1 MELRD
6 YLRILHKNWIII
18 LICTLAGVAAGAG
31 ASLLMTPKYSSTA
44 ELYVS
49 VRSSDGGAAQ
59 ELSQGSTFARQAV
72 QSYTSV
78 VNKEIVTSRVIE
90 ELQLSMTSAQLASK
104 ISAGNQ
110 TGTVVIEISVE
121 DESPEMAATLANSV
135 ASNFIEVIVDE
146 LEKPDGAAPSLVKI
160 EPVQSAVASASPVSP
175 RVPLNV
181 GLGAIVGLA
190 LGIGVALLRQVMD
203 TKIRSTHDISQIT
216 DRPVIGT
223 IAYDP
228 DAGKRPLI
236 VHEEPKSPKAESYRA
251 LRTNLRFMDIE
262 NTRHSFVV
270 TSSLPSE
277 GKSTTSANI
286 AIALAEQG
294 AKVVLVDGDL
304 RKPKVATTMGV
315 DGSVGLTDLLSGRAE
330 PKDVLQRWGRGRLYV
345 LPAGRIPPNPS
356 ELLGSHTM
364 QQVHDQLLSEH
375 DYVIIDAPPLLLV
388 TDGAVLSE
396 LAHGTLLVVASG
408 QTPRSALTAA
418 VAQLEGI
425 GSEVSGIVVT
435 KVPTK
440 GPDSYAYGSYG
451 AYGAYYGTDEQGNP
465 TTEYRKI
472 GTGQMPIVSTRSRK
486 ARDAPQ

>member
-18 LICTLAGVAAGAG
+18 LICTLAGVAGGAG
-31 ASLLMTPKYSSTA
+31 ASLLMTPTYEATA
-44 ELYVS
+44 EVYVS
-49 VRSSDGGAAQ
+49 VRSSDSAVAQ
-59 ELSQGSTFARQAV
+59 ELNQGTSFARQAV
-72 QSYTSV
+72 QSYTTI
-78 VNKEIVTSRVIE
+78 VNKEIVTSRVID
-90 ELQLSMTSAQLASK
+90 ELGLDIAPDDLAER
-104 ISAGNQ
+104 IQATNPID
-110 TGTVVIEISVE
+110 TVVIEISAIDE
-121 DESPEMAATLANSV
+121 DPQMAATLANSV
-135 ASNFIEVIVDE
+135 ASNFITVVVDN
-146 LEKPDGAAPSLVKI
+146 LEKPTGAAASLVRI
-160 EPVQSAVASASPVSP
+160 EPIQSAQTPEAPVSP

-181 GLGAIVGLA
+181 ALGAILGLA
-190 LGIGVALLRQVMD
+190 LGVGIAILRQVAD
-203 TKIRSTHDISQIT
+203 SKVRSTHDISQIT

-223 IAYDP
+223 IAFDA
-228 DAGKRPLI
+228 DAGRRPLI
-236 VHEEPKSPKAESYRA
+236 VHEEPKNPKAESYRA

-304 RKPKVATTMGV
+304 RKPKVATTMGI

-364 QQVHDQLLSEH
+364 QQVHDQLLAEH

-408 QTPRSALTAA
+408 QTPRSALAGA

-451 AYGAYYGTDEQGNP
+451 AYGAYYGTDEAGNP

-472 GTGQMPIVSTRSRK
+472 GTGQMPIVSSKNRSRPS
-486 ARDAPQ
+486 A

>member
-18 LICTLAGVAAGAG
+18 LISTLAGVAAGAG
-31 ASLLMTPKYSSTA
+31 ASLLMTPKYEASA

-49 VRSSDGGAAQ
+49 VRSTDSALVGELAQ
-59 ELSQGSTFARQAV
+59 GTNFARQAV
-72 QSYTSV
+72 QSYATV
-78 VNKEIVTSRVIE
+78 VNKEIVTARVIE
-90 ELQLSMTSAQLASK
+90 ELGLDTTPKDLAEKITATNQL
-104 ISAGNQ
+104 N
-110 TGTVVIEISVE
+110 TVVIEITVVDE
-121 DESPEMAATLANSV
+121 DALMAATIANSV
-135 ASNFIEVIVDE
+135 ATNFIDVVAND
-146 LEKPDGAAPSLVKI
+146 LEKPTGAAESLVKI
-160 EPVQSAVASASPVSP
+160 KPVQSAQVAEEPVSP
-175 RVPLNV
+175 RVPLNIAV
-181 GLGAIVGLA
+181 AGFLGLVIGIAIAFVR
-190 LGIGVALLRQVMD
+190 LLVD
-203 TKIRSTHDISQIT
+203 TKVRSTHDIAQIT

-223 IAYDP
+223 ITFDP
-228 DAGKRPLI
+228 DAGRRPLI

-262 NTRHSFVV
+262 NTRHSFVI

-364 QQVHDQLLSEH
+364 QQVHDQLLAEH

-408 QTPRSALTAA
+408 QTPRSALAGA

-451 AYGAYYGTDEQGNP
+451 AYGAYYGTDESGNP

-472 GTGQMPIVSTRSRK
+472 GTGQMPIIRSTTNKIKR
-486 ARDAPQ
+486 

>member
-31 ASLLMTPKYSSTA
+31 ASLLVSPRYSSTA

-49 VRSSDGGAAQ
+49 VRSSDGAVAQ
-59 ELSQGSTFARQAV
+59 ELNQGTTFARQAV

-78 VNKEIVTSRVIE
+78 VDKEIVTSRVIE
-90 ELQLSMTSAQLASK
+90 ELGLDLSPSQLASK
-104 ISAGNQ
+104 ITAVNQ

-121 DESPEMAATLANSV
+121 DGDPAMAATLANSV

-146 LEKPDGAAPSLVKI
+146 LEKPDGASPSLVKI
-160 EPVQSAVASASPVSP
+160 EPVQSATPAATPISP
-175 RVPLNV
+175 RVPLNIAIGAVIGLLV
-181 GLGAIVGLA
+181 GIA
-190 LGIGVALLRQVMD
+190 VAVLRQVVD
-203 TKIRSTHDISQIT
+203 TKVRSTHDIAQIT
-216 DRPVIGT
+216 DRPIIGT
-223 IAYDP
+223 ITFDP

-364 QQVHDQLLSEH
+364 QQVHDQLLAEH

-408 QTPRSALTAA
+408 QTPRSALAGA

-451 AYGAYYGTDEQGNP
+451 AYGAYYGTDEAGNP

-472 GTGQMPIVSTRSRK
+472 GTGQMPIITAKSR
-486 ARDAPQ
+486 RNN

>member
-18 LICTLAGVAAGAG
+18 LICMLAGVASGAG
-31 ASLLMTPKYSSTA
+31 ISILMTPKYESTS

-49 VRSSDGGAAQ
+49 VRSSDSAVAQ
-59 ELSQGSTFARQAV
+59 DIASGTTFARQAV
-72 QSYTSV
+72 QSYTNIVS
-78 VNKEIVTSRVIE
+78 KEIVTSRVIT
-90 ELQLSMTSAQLASK
+90 ELGLEMSPQDLANK
-104 ISAGNQ
+104 ISATNELN
-110 TGTVVIEISVE
+110 TVVIQITVE
-121 DESPEMAATLANSV
+121 DEDPARAASIANSV
-135 ASNFIEVIVDE
+135 ASNFVDVIVNE
-146 LEKPDGAAPSLVKI
+146 LEKPEGTAPSLVKI
-160 EPVQSAVASASPVSP
+160 EPVQSAQVPSEPTSP
-175 RVPLNV
+175 RVPLNIV
-181 GLGAIVGLA
+181 IGAVVGLA
-190 LGIGVALLRQVMD
+190 LGLGIAVLRQFVD
-203 TKIRSTHDISQIT
+203 TRIRSTHDISQIT
-216 DRPVIGT
+216 DRPIVGT
-223 IAYDP
+223 IAYDA

-236 VHEEPKSPKAESYRA
+236 VHEDPKNPKAESYRA

-304 RKPKVATTMGV
+304 RKPKVATTMGI

-364 QQVHDQLLSEH
+364 QQVHDQLLAEH

-408 QTPRSALTAA
+408 QTPRSALAGA

-451 AYGAYYGTDEQGNP
+451 AYGAYYGTDDAGNP

-472 GTGQMPIVSTRSRK
+472 GTGQMPIVTSARQKRGGSR
-486 ARDAPQ
+486 

>member
-18 LICTLAGVAAGAG
+18 LICTLAGIAAGAG
-31 ASLLMTPKYSSTA
+31 ASLLMTPKYESVS
-44 ELYVS
+44 EVYVS
-49 VRSSDGGAAQ
+49 VRSSDTSVTAELAQ
-59 ELSQGSTFARQAV
+59 GTTFARQAV
-72 QSYTSV
+72 QSYTTV
-78 VNKEIVTSRVIE
+78 VNKEIVTSRVVE
-90 ELQLSMTSAQLASK
+90 ELGLDRTPGQLAEQ
-104 ISAGNQ
+104 ITATNQ
-110 TGTVVIEISVE
+110 LNTVVIEIAVIDE
-121 DESPEMAATLANSV
+121 DPVLAASIANSV
-135 ASNFIEVIVDE
+135 ASNFIDVIVNE
-146 LEKPDGAAPSLVKI
+146 LEKPEGASQSLVKI
-160 EPVQSAVASASPVSP
+160 EPVQSANVPSSPVSP
-175 RVPLNV
+175 RVPINIAIA
-181 GLGAIVGLA
+181 AIVGLA
-190 LGIGVALLRQVMD
+190 LGIGVAFLRQLID
-203 TKIRSTHDISQIT
+203 TKIRSTHDITQIT
-216 DRPVIGT
+216 DRPIVGT
-223 IAYDP
+223 IAFDP

-364 QQVHDQLLSEH
+364 QQVHDQLLAEH

-408 QTPRSALTAA
+408 QTPRSALTGA

-451 AYGAYYGTDEQGNP
+451 GYGAYYGTDGDGNP

-472 GTGQMPIVSTRSRK
+472 GTGQMPIIVSRK
-486 ARDAPQ
+486 NRQS

>member
-18 LICTLAGVAAGAG
+18 LICTLAGVAGGAG
-31 ASLLMTPKYSSTA
+31 ASMLMTPKYEATA

-49 VRSSDGGAAQ
+49 VRSSDSSVAG
-59 ELSQGSTFARQAV
+59 ELVQGTNFARQAV
-72 QSYTSV
+72 QSYTTV

-90 ELQLSMTSAQLASK
+90 ELGLDRSPSELAKQITATNQLD
-104 ISAGNQ
+104 
-110 TGTVVIEISVE
+110 TVVIEVTVTDE
-121 DESPEMAATLANSV
+121 DPALAASLANSV
-135 ASNFIEVIVDE
+135 ASNFIDVIVNE
-146 LEKPDGAAPSLVKI
+146 LEKPEGNSPSLVKI
-160 EPVQSAVASASPVSP
+160 EPVQSAQVPQSPVAP
-175 RVPLNV
+175 RVSLNIVFGALLGLAV
-181 GLGAIVGLA
+181 GLGIAV
-190 LGIGVALLRQVMD
+190 LRQFTDSKV
-203 TKIRSTHDISQIT
+203 RSTHDIAQIT

-223 IAYDP
+223 IAFDP

-236 VHEEPKSPKAESYRA
+236 VHEEPKNPKAESYRA

-304 RKPKVATTMGV
+304 RKPKVATTMGI

-330 PKDVLQRWGRGRLYV
+330 PKDVLQRWGRGRLYI

-364 QQVHDQLLSEH
+364 QQVHDQLLAEH

-408 QTPRSALTAA
+408 QTPRSALAGA

-440 GPDSYAYGSYG
+440 GPDSYAYGAYG
-451 AYGAYYGTDEQGNP
+451 AYGAYYGTDEAGN
-465 TTEYRKI
+465 TVTEYRKI
-472 GTGQMPIVSTRSRK
+472 GTGQMPIVGRSKPRGK
-486 ARDAPQ
+486 

>member
-18 LICTLAGVAAGAG
+18 VVCLLAGIAAGAG
-31 ASLLMTPKYSSTA
+31 STLLATPKYQATA

-49 VRSSDGGAAQ
+49 VKSSDSAVAG
-59 ELSQGSTFARQAV
+59 ELGQGVTFARQAV
-72 QSYTSV
+72 QSYATV
-78 VNKEIVTSRVIE
+78 VNKEIVTTRVIE
-90 ELQLSMTSAQLASK
+90 ELGLDVTPAQLSTQITATNPL
-104 ISAGNQ
+104 N
-110 TGTVVIEISVE
+110 TVVLEVAVVDE
-121 DESPEMAATLANSV
+121 DPAMAAALANSV
-135 ASNFIEVIVDE
+135 ASNFIDVIVNE
-146 LEKPDGAAPSLVKI
+146 LEKPEGASPSLVKI
-160 EPVQSAVASASPVSP
+160 EPVQSAQIPSTPISP
-175 RVPLNV
+175 RVPLNIAI
-181 GLGAIVGLA
+181 GALVGLA
-190 LGIGVALLRQVMD
+190 LGIAVAVIRQVAD
-203 TKIRSTHDISQIT
+203 TKVRSTHDIAQIT

-223 IAYDP
+223 IAFDP

-262 NTRHSFVV
+262 NTRHSFVI

-304 RKPKVATTMGV
+304 RKPKVATTMGI

-364 QQVHDQLLSEH
+364 QQVHDQLLAEH

-408 QTPRSALTAA
+408 QTPRSALAGA

-451 AYGAYYGTDEQGNP
+451 AYGAYYGTDEAGNP

-472 GTGQMPIVSTRSRK
+472 GTGQMPIVSRRTSANK
-486 ARDAPQ
+486 

>member
-31 ASLLMTPKYSSTA
+31 ASILMTPKYQATA

-49 VRSSDGGAAQ
+49 VRSSDSSVAQ
-59 ELSQGSTFARQAV
+59 ELAQGNTFARQAV
-72 QSYTSV
+72 QSYAAV
-78 VNKEIVTSRVIE
+78 VDREIVTSRVVE
-90 ELQLSMTSAQLASK
+90 ELGLTIPPRQLAEQITAS
-104 ISAGNQ
+104 NPLN
-110 TGTVVIEISVE
+110 TVVIEVAVE
-121 DESPEMAATLANSV
+121 DEDPAMAAAIANSV
-135 ASNFIEVIVDE
+135 AANFIDVIVNE
-146 LEKPDGAAPSLVKI
+146 LEKPEGNAPSLVKI
-160 EPVQSAVASASPVSP
+160 EPLQSAQVPETPVSP
-175 RVPLNV
+175 RTPLNIALGCLL
-181 GLGAIVGLA
+181 GLVAGLA
-190 LGIGVALLRQVMD
+190 VAIARQFVD
-203 TKIRSTHDISQIT
+203 TKVRSTHDIAQIT
-216 DRPVIGT
+216 DRPVVGT
-223 IAYDP
+223 IAFDP
-228 DAGKRPLI
+228 DAEKRPLI
-236 VHEEPKSPKAESYRA
+236 VHEDPKNPKAESYRA

-294 AKVVLVDGDL
+294 ARVVLVDGDL
-304 RKPKVATTMGV
+304 RKPKVATTMGI

-364 QQVHDQLLSEH
+364 QQVHDQLLEEH

-396 LAHGTLLVVASG
+396 LAHGLLLVVASG
-408 QTPRSALTAA
+408 QTPRSALAGA
-418 VAQLEGI
+418 VAQLDNI
-425 GSEVSGIVVT
+425 GSDVSGIIVT

-451 AYGAYYGTDEQGNP
+451 SYGAYGAYYGQDDQAAVVPSIHQLNTGKIKIQG
-465 TTEYRKI
+465 RK
-472 GTGQMPIVSTRSRK
+472 SRK
-486 ARDAPQ
+486 G

>member
-6 YLRILHKNWIII
+6 YLRILHKNWIAM

-31 ASLLMTPKYSSTA
+31 VSLVMTPTYSATA

-49 VRSSDGGAAQ
+49 VRSSDGTEAQ
-59 ELSQGSTFARQAV
+59 ALNQGTTFARQAV
-72 QSYTSV
+72 QSYTTV
-78 VNKEIVTSRVIE
+78 VNKEIVTSRVVE
-90 ELQLSMTSAQLASK
+90 ELGLDLTPAQLASK
-104 ISAGNQ
+104 ITASNALN
-110 TGTVVIEISVE
+110 TVVIEISVE
-121 DESPEMAATLANSV
+121 DEDPQLAATLANAVS
-135 ASNFIEVIVDE
+135 ANFIEVVVDE
-146 LEKPDGAAPSLVKI
+146 LEKPEGAAPSLVKI
-160 EPVQSAVASASPVSP
+160 QPVQSAQVPHAPVSP
-175 RVPLNV
+175 RVPLNIV
-181 GLGAIVGLA
+181 IGAVIGIA
-190 LGIGVALLRQVMD
+190 LGVGVAALRQLID
-203 TKIRSTHDISQIT
+203 TKVRSTHDIAQIT

-228 DAGKRPLI
+228 DAGRRPLI

-262 NTRHSFVV
+262 NTRHSFVI

-364 QQVHDQLLSEH
+364 QQVHDQLLAEH

-408 QTPRSALTAA
+408 QTPRSALAGA

-451 AYGAYYGTDEQGNP
+451 AYGAYYGTDESGNP

-472 GTGQMPIVSTRSRK
+472 GTGQMPIVARKGTRK
-486 ARDAPQ
+486 

>member
-18 LICTLAGVAAGAG
+18 LICILAGVAAGAG
-31 ASLLMTPKYSSTA
+31 ISLLMTPKYSSTA

-49 VRSSDGGAAQ
+49 VRSSDGAVVQ
-59 ELSQGSTFARQAV
+59 ELNQGTSFARQAV
-72 QSYTSV
+72 QSYTTV

-90 ELQLSMTSAQLASK
+90 ELGLDMTPAELASK
-104 ISAGNQ
+104 ITATNELN
-110 TGTVVIEISVE
+110 TVVIEIAVTDE
-121 DESPEMAATLANSV
+121 DPARAATLANSV
-135 ASNFIEVIVDE
+135 ATNFIDVIVNE
-146 LEKPDGAAPSLVKI
+146 LEKPDGASPSLVKI
-160 EPVQSAVASASPVSP
+160 EPVQSAQPSGTPVSP
-175 RVPLNV
+175 RVPMNV
-181 GLGAIVGLA
+181 GFGALIGLLLGVGIA
-190 LGIGVALLRQVMD
+190 FLRQVID
-203 TKIRSTHDISQIT
+203 TKIRSTHDIAQIT
-216 DRPVIGT
+216 DRPIIGT
-223 IAYDP
+223 ITYDP

-364 QQVHDQLLSEH
+364 QQVHDQLLAEH

-408 QTPRSALTAA
+408 QTPRSALAGA

-472 GTGQMPIVSTRSRK
+472 GTGQMPIITAKSR
-486 ARDAPQ
+486 RNN

>member
-18 LICTLAGVAAGAG
+18 LICTLAGVAGGAG
-31 ASLLMTPKYSSTA
+31 ASLLTTPTYRATA

-49 VRSSDGGAAQ
+49 VRSSDASLAQ
-59 ELSQGSTFARQAV
+59 ELNQGTSFAKQAV
-72 QSYTSV
+72 QSYVTV
-78 VNKEIVTSRVIE
+78 VNKEIVTSRVVE
-90 ELQLSMTSAQLASK
+90 ELDLDRTPSELASQ
-104 ISAGNQ
+104 ISASVQ
-110 TGTVVIEISVE
+110 ATTVVIEVSVT
-121 DESPEMAATLANSV
+121 DTDPQMAATLANSV
-135 ASNFIEVIVDE
+135 ASNFIQVIVEE
-146 LEKPDGAAPSLVKI
+146 LEKPEGQAPSLVKI
-160 EPVQSAVASASPVSP
+160 EPVQSASVPSQPITP

-181 GLGAIVGLA
+181 ALGALVGLA
-190 LGIGVALLRQVMD
+190 VGLGIAVLRQVAD
-203 TKIRSTHDISQIT
+203 TKIRSTHDIAQIT

-223 IAYDP
+223 IAFDP

-277 GKSTTSANI
+277 GKSTTAANI

-364 QQVHDQLLSEH
+364 QQVHDQLLAEH

-408 QTPRSALTAA
+408 QTPRSALAGA
-418 VAQLEGI
+418 VAQLQGI

-451 AYGAYYGTDEQGNP
+451 AYGAYYGTDEAGNP
-465 TTEYRKI
+465 TTQYRKI
-472 GTGQMPIVSTRSRK
+472 GTGQMPILTARK
-486 ARDAPQ
+486 ND

>member
-31 ASLLMTPKYSSTA
+31 VSLIQTPKYSSTA

-49 VRSSDGGAAQ
+49 VRSSDGTEAQ
-59 ELSQGSTFARQAV
+59 ALFQGTNFAKQAV
-72 QSYTSV
+72 QSYTAV
-78 VNKEIVTSRVIE
+78 VNKEIVTSRVIA
-90 ELQLSMTSAQLASK
+90 ELGLPLTPEQLAAK
-104 ISAGNQ
+104 ITAQNPID
-110 TGTVVIEISVE
+110 TVVVEISVVDE
-121 DESPEMAATLANSV
+121 DPQQAAAIANSV
-135 ASNFIEVIVDE
+135 ATNFIDVVVNE
-146 LEKPDGAAPSLVKI
+146 LEKPDGASPSLVKI
-160 EPVQSAVASASPVSP
+160 EPVQSAQVPITPISP
-175 RVPLNV
+175 RVPLNILV
-181 GLGAIVGLA
+181 GGVLGLA
-190 LGIGVALLRQVMD
+190 LGLAIAVLRQFID
-203 TKIRSTHDISQIT
+203 TKVRSTHDIAQIT

-223 IAYDP
+223 IAYDQ

-304 RKPKVATTMGV
+304 RKPKVATTMGI

-364 QQVHDQLLSEH
+364 QQVHDQLLAEH

-408 QTPRSALTAA
+408 QTPRSALAGA

-451 AYGAYYGTDEQGNP
+451 AYGAYYGTDSEGNP

-472 GTGQMPIVSTRSRK
+472 GTGQMPIVASSARSRK
-486 ARDAPQ
+486 K

>member
-18 LICTLAGVAAGAG
+18 LICTLAGVAGGAG
-31 ASLLMTPKYSSTA
+31 VSLLQTPKYSSTA

-49 VRSSDGGAAQ
+49 VRSSDGAVVQ
-59 ELSQGSTFARQAV
+59 ELNQGTSFARQAV
-72 QSYTSV
+72 QSYTTV
-78 VNKEIVTSRVIE
+78 VNKEIVTSRVIA
-90 ELQLSMTSAQLASK
+90 ELGLNMTPAELASK
-104 ISAGNQ
+104 ITATNELN
-110 TGTVVIEISVE
+110 TVVIEIAVTDE
-121 DESPEMAATLANSV
+121 DPVQAASIANSV
-135 ASNFIEVIVDE
+135 ATNFIDVIVNE
-146 LEKPDGAAPSLVKI
+146 LEKPDGASPSLVKI
-160 EPVQSAVASASPVSP
+160 EPVQSAQPSGTAVSP
-175 RVPLNV
+175 RVPMNVGFGALIGLLV
-181 GLGAIVGLA
+181 GLGIAF
-190 LGIGVALLRQVMD
+190 LRQFVD
-203 TKIRSTHDISQIT
+203 TKVRSTHDIAQIT
-216 DRPVIGT
+216 DRPIIGT
-223 IAYDP
+223 ITFDP

-364 QQVHDQLLSEH
+364 QQVHDQLLAEH

-408 QTPRSALTAA
+408 QTPRSALAGA

-451 AYGAYYGTDEQGNP
+451 AYGAYYGTDEAGNP

-472 GTGQMPIVSTRSRK
+472 GTGQMPIISAKSR
-486 ARDAPQ
+486 RNN

>member
-31 ASLLMTPKYSSTA
+31 ASLLMTPKYEATA

-49 VRSSDGGAAQ
+49 VRSSDGAVAQ
-59 ELSQGSTFARQAV
+59 DIAQGTTFARQAV
-72 QSYTSV
+72 QSYATI
-78 VNKEIVTSRVIE
+78 VNKDIVTSRVIE
-90 ELQLSMTSAQLASK
+90 DLGLEVTPAELSQK
-104 ISAGNQ
+104 ISAANQ
-110 TGTVVIEISVE
+110 LNTVIIEVSVE
-121 DESPEMAATLANSV
+121 DEDPQMAATLANSV
-135 ASNFIEVIVDE
+135 AANFIEVIVDE
-146 LEKPDGAAPSLVKI
+146 LEKPEGGAPSLVKI
-160 EPVQSAVASASPVSP
+160 EPIQSAAVPSQPVSP
-175 RVPLNV
+175 RVPINV
-181 GLGAIVGLA
+181 AIGAFAGLL
-190 LGIGVALLRQVMD
+190 LGVAVAVIRQLADSKV
-203 TKIRSTHDISQIT
+203 RSTHDISLIT

-223 IAYDP
+223 IAFDA
-228 DAGKRPLI
+228 DAGRRPLI
-236 VHEEPKSPKAESYRA
+236 VHEEPKNPKAESYRA

-364 QQVHDQLLSEH
+364 QQVHDQLLAEH

-408 QTPRSALTAA
+408 QTPRSALAGA

-451 AYGAYYGTDEQGNP
+451 AYGAYYGTDEAGNP

-472 GTGQMPIVSTRSRK
+472 GTGQMPIISKSKRGS
-486 ARDAPQ
+486 

>member
-6 YLRILHKNWIII
+6 YLRILHKNWIAI
-18 LICTLAGVAAGAG
+18 LICILTGVAAGAG
-31 ASLLMTPKYSSTA
+31 ASMLMTPKYESTA
-44 ELYVS
+44 QLYVS
-49 VRSSDGGAAQ
+49 VRSSDGTEVQG
-59 ELSQGSTFARQAV
+59 LSQGTTFARQAV
-72 QSYTSV
+72 QSYTTV
-78 VNKEIVTSRVIE
+78 VNKEIVTSRVIT
-90 ELQLSMTSAQLASK
+90 ELGLDLTPAQLATK
-104 ISAGNQ
+104 ITAQNELN
-110 TGTVVIEISVE
+110 TVVIEISVE
-121 DESPEMAATLANSV
+121 DEDPQMAATLANSV
-135 ASNFIEVIVDE
+135 ASNFIDVIVNE
-146 LEKPDGAAPSLVKI
+146 LEKPDGDAASLVKI
-160 EPVQSAVASASPVSP
+160 EPVQSAAVPSSPVSP
-175 RVPLNV
+175 RVPLNIGAGALV
-181 GLGAIVGLA
+181 GLVIGIAIAV
-190 LGIGVALLRQVMD
+190 VRQLVD
-203 TKIRSTHDISQIT
+203 GKIRSTHDIAQIT

-364 QQVHDQLLSEH
+364 QQVHDQLLAEH

-408 QTPRSALTAA
+408 QTPRSALAGA

-440 GPDSYAYGSYG
+440 GPDSYAYGAYG
-451 AYGAYYGTDEQGNP
+451 AYGAYYGTDEAGNP

-472 GTGQMPIVSTRSRK
+472 GTGQMPIVTARKSRNS
-486 ARDAPQ
+486 DS

>member
-31 ASLLMTPKYSSTA
+31 ASMLMTPKYEATA

-49 VRSSDGGAAQ
+49 VRSSDSSVAG
-59 ELSQGSTFARQAV
+59 ELVQGTNFARQAV
-72 QSYTSV
+72 QSYTTV
-78 VNKEIVTSRVIE
+78 VNKEIVTSRVVE
-90 ELQLSMTSAQLASK
+90 ELGLDQSPSELAKQITATNQLDTVLIEVTVTDDDPVLAAS
-104 ISAGNQ
+104 I
-110 TGTVVIEISVE
+110 
-121 DESPEMAATLANSV
+121 ANSV
-135 ASNFIEVIVDE
+135 ASNFIDVIVNE
-146 LEKPDGAAPSLVKI
+146 LEKPEGNSPSLVKI
-160 EPVQSAVASASPVSP
+160 EPVQSAQVPQSPVAP
-175 RVPLNV
+175 RVSLNIVFGALLGLAV
-181 GLGAIVGLA
+181 GLG
-190 LGIGVALLRQVMD
+190 VAVLRQFTDSKV
-203 TKIRSTHDISQIT
+203 RSTHDIAQIT

-223 IAYDP
+223 IAFDP
-228 DAGKRPLI
+228 DAGRRPLI
-236 VHEEPKSPKAESYRA
+236 VHEEPKNPKAESYRA

-304 RKPKVATTMGV
+304 RKPKVATTMGI

-364 QQVHDQLLSEH
+364 QQVHDQLLAEH

-408 QTPRSALTAA
+408 QTPRSALAGA

-440 GPDSYAYGSYG
+440 GPDSYAYGAYG
-451 AYGAYYGTDEQGNP
+451 AYGAYYGTDEAGN
-465 TTEYRKI
+465 TVTEYRKI
-472 GTGQMPIVSTRSRK
+472 GTGQMPIVGRSKPRGK
-486 ARDAPQ
+486 

>member
-31 ASLLMTPKYSSTA
+31 ASLLMTPKYESQA
-44 ELYVS
+44 QLYVS
-49 VRSSDGGAAQ
+49 VRASDGT
-59 ELSQGSTFARQAV
+59 EVQGLNQGTTFARQAV
-72 QSYTSV
+72 QSYTTV
-78 VNKEIVTSRVIE
+78 VDKEIVTSRVVE
-90 ELQLSMTSAQLASK
+90 ELGLDRTPAQLATQ
-104 ISAGNQ
+104 ITATNQ
-110 TGTVVIEISVE
+110 VNTVVIEISVIDE
-121 DESPEMAATLANSV
+121 DPQLAATLANSV
-135 ASNFIEVIVDE
+135 ATNFIDVVVNE
-146 LEKPDGAAPSLVKI
+146 LEKPEGGAPSLVKI
-160 EPVQSAVASASPVSP
+160 EPVQSAEVPTSPISP
-175 RVPLNV
+175 RVSLNV
-181 GLGAIVGLA
+181 IIGALLGLA
-190 LGIGVALLRQVMD
+190 IGVGVAVLRQLVD
-203 TKIRSTHDISQIT
+203 TKIRSTHDIAQIT
-216 DRPVIGT
+216 DRPIIGT
-223 IAYDP
+223 IAFDP
-228 DAGKRPLI
+228 DAAKRPLI

-294 AKVVLVDGDL
+294 AKVALVDGDL

-364 QQVHDQLLSEH
+364 QQVHDQLLAEH

-396 LAHGTLLVVASG
+396 LVHGTILVVASG
-408 QTPRSALTAA
+408 QTPRSALAGA
-418 VAQLEGI
+418 VSQLEGI
-425 GSEVSGIVVT
+425 GREVSGIVVT

-451 AYGAYYGTDEQGNP
+451 AYGAYYGTDQDGNP

-472 GTGQMPIVSTRSRK
+472 GTGQMPIITSARKGTR
-486 ARDAPQ
+486 

>member
-18 LICTLAGVAAGAG
+18 LICTLAGVAGGAG
-31 ASLLMTPKYSSTA
+31 VSLLQTPKYSATA

-49 VRSSDGGAAQ
+49 VRSSDGTEAQ
-59 ELSQGSTFARQAV
+59 ALNQGTTFARQAV
-72 QSYTSV
+72 QSYTTV
-78 VNKEIVTSRVIE
+78 VNKEIVTSRVIDE
-90 ELQLSMTSAQLASK
+90 MGLDLSPAELAAKIKAS
-104 ISAGNQ
+104 NQ
-110 TGTVVIEISVE
+110 VNTVVIEVTVVDE
-121 DESPEMAATLANSV
+121 DPQMAANLANSV
-135 ASNFIEVIVDE
+135 SSNFISVIVDE
-146 LEKPDGAAPSLVKI
+146 LEKPEGSAPSLVKI
-160 EPVQSAVASASPVSP
+160 EPVQSASVPSTPISP
-175 RVPLNV
+175 RVPINV
-181 GLGAIVGLA
+181 LVGAALGLLLGLGIAF
-190 LGIGVALLRQVMD
+190 LRQVID
-203 TKIRSTHDISQIT
+203 TRVRSTHDIEQIT
-216 DRPVIGT
+216 DRPIIGT
-223 IAYDP
+223 ITFDP
-228 DAGKRPLI
+228 DAAKRPLI

-304 RKPKVATTMGV
+304 RKPKVATTMGI

-364 QQVHDQLLSEH
+364 QQVHDQLLAEH

-408 QTPRSALTAA
+408 QTPRSALAGA

-451 AYGAYYGTDEQGNP
+451 AYGAYYGTDESGNP

-472 GTGQMPIVSTRSRK
+472 GTGQMPIVSSRTR
-486 ARDAPQ
+486 ATRDSQK

>member
-18 LICTLAGVAAGAG
+18 LICTLAGVAGGAG
-31 ASLLMTPKYSSTA
+31 VSLLMTPKYEATA

-49 VRSSDGGAAQ
+49 VRSSDGGQAQ
-59 ELSQGSTFARQAV
+59 ELNQGTTFARQAV
-72 QSYTSV
+72 QSYTTV
-78 VNKEIVTSRVIE
+78 VDKEIVTTRVIE
-90 ELQLSMTSAQLASK
+90 ELGLDVTPGQLAEQ
-104 ISAGNQ
+104 ITATNELN
-110 TGTVVIEISVE
+110 TVVIGISVTNE
-121 DESPEMAATLANSV
+121 DPALAANIANSV
-135 ASNFIEVIVDE
+135 ATNFIDVIVNE
-146 LEKPDGAAPSLVKI
+146 LEKPDGASPSLVKI
-160 EPVQSAVASASPVSP
+160 EPVQSAQIPATPIAP

-181 GLGAIVGLA
+181 VLGALVGLA
-190 LGIGVALLRQVMD
+190 LGIGIAVLRQLVD
-203 TKIRSTHDISQIT
+203 SKVRSTHDIAQIT

-223 IAYDP
+223 IAFDA
-228 DAGKRPLI
+228 DAGRRPLI
-236 VHEEPKSPKAESYRA
+236 VHEEPKNPKAESYRA

-364 QQVHDQLLSEH
+364 QQVHDQLLAEH

-408 QTPRSALTAA
+408 QTPRSALAGA

-451 AYGAYYGTDEQGNP
+451 AYGAYYGTDEAGNP
-465 TTEYRKI
+465 TTEYRKV
-472 GTGQMPIVSTRSRK
+472 GTGQMPIISAKRRPK
-486 ARDAPQ
+486 D

>member
-18 LICTLAGVAAGAG
+18 LICTLAGVAGGAG
-31 ASLLMTPKYSSTA
+31 VSLLQTPTYRATS

-49 VRSSDGGAAQ
+49 VRSSDSSLAQ
-59 ELSQGSTFARQAV
+59 ELNQGTSFAKQAV
-72 QSYTSV
+72 QSYVTV
-78 VNKEIVTSRVIE
+78 VNKEIVTSRVVE
-90 ELQLSMTSAQLASK
+90 ELGLDRTPSELASQ
-104 ISAGNQ
+104 ISATVQ
-110 TGTVVIEISVE
+110 ASTVVIEVSVT
-121 DESPEMAATLANSV
+121 DADPVLAATLANSV
-135 ASNFIEVIVDE
+135 ASNFIQVIVEE
-146 LEKPDGAAPSLVKI
+146 LEKPEGQAPSLVKI
-160 EPVQSAVASASPVSP
+160 EPVQSASVPQKPITP

-181 GLGAIVGLA
+181 VLGALIGLA
-190 LGIGVALLRQVMD
+190 AGLSVAVLRQVAD
-203 TKIRSTHDISQIT
+203 TRIRSTHDIAQIT
-216 DRPVIGT
+216 DRPIIGT
-223 IAYDP
+223 IAYDS

-304 RKPKVATTMGV
+304 RKPKVASTMGV

-330 PKDVLQRWGRGRLYV
+330 PKDVVQRWGRGRLYV

-364 QQVHDQLLSEH
+364 QQVHDQLLAEH

-408 QTPRSALTAA
+408 QTPRSALAGA
-418 VAQLEGI
+418 VAQLQGI

-435 KVPTK
+435 KVPMK

-451 AYGAYYGTDEQGNP
+451 AYGAYYGTDEAGNP
-465 TTEYRKI
+465 TTEYRKF
-472 GTGQMPIVSTRSRK
+472 GTGKVPIITTGK
-486 ARDAPQ
+486 